1 MKRSL
6 TDPSYPA
13 VSWKNYHSFK
23 KTKIHRRYRLD
34 KNIAIHRASATR
46 GHSLAN
52 EVRQNPAKMRTGLNP
67 ILPSAISR
75 CGECPAALALR
86 RNGSAG
92 PTRLRTKRLTAPRVS
107 DRRSP
112 RRGGDRA
119 RHVPQ
124 RTVFTCGLTLLVAGA
139 RSCRRPPSPG
149 AADLDR

>member
-52 EVRQNPAKMRTGLNP
+52 EVRQNPAKMRTGL
-67 ILPSAISR
+67 R
-75 CGECPAALALR
+75 AANKSSL
-86 RNGSAG
+86 NTS
-92 PTRLRTKRLTAPRVS
+92 VE
-107 DRRSP
+107 
-112 RRGGDRA
+112 
-119 RHVPQ
+119 
-124 RTVFTCGLTLLVAGA
+124 
-139 RSCRRPPSPG
+139 PP
-149 AADLDR
+149 